1 MILDLLSANEIQA
14 KKMAKQ
20 TLASHHPLENGRI
33 LESYPTPPA
42 KAPPWSG
49 PANNSNNVIK
59 ANKEDRKI
67 NGVAETWPPPP
78 ISSSVNMQSSTSQAN
93 SLLVKAPLVK
103 PPHPDSKYLDEILDR
118 VPRTEE
124 LPELDDDQGWLFD
137 ANSEYSMKSE
147 RNSTVVGEMPQVWGE
162 SLHIGSA
169 DIYALPYVVP
179 Y

>member
-14 KKMAKQ
+14 KKMPKQ

-33 LESYPTPPA
+33 LEYPTPPA

-49 PANNSNNVIK
+49 PTNNSDNVIK

-67 NGVAETWPPPP
+67 NGVTETRLPPP
-78 ISSSVNMQSSTSQAN
+78 ISSSANMQSSTSQAN
-93 SLLVKAPLVK
+93 SLLVEAPLVK

-118 VPRTEE
+118 VPRMED
-124 LPELDDDQGWLFD
+124 LPELDDEQGWLFD
-137 ANSEYSMKSE
+137 ANSEYSMKSK
-147 RNSTVVGEMPQVWGE
+147 RNNTVVDEMPHVWGE